1 MKKTEL
7 FKEMLELQ
15 EMNEDLLQEIYEA
28 DVLMRRIGFSDGL
41 ATVKAVA
48 MSMCE
53 KREQEDDLK

>member
-1 MKKTEL
+1 MKKTDL

-28 DVLMRRIGFSDGL
+28 DQIMRRIGFSDGL

-48 MSMCE
+48 LSMCKKKNE
-53 KREQEDDLK
+53 EEELT